1 MTELKYLGKKPKY
14 EKCFCYEDMEPDC
27 HHGDMIELEHYRQ
40 ALLEAAETLE
50 RMGNI
55 PLGMIGPETK
65 TMYLDFA
72 KKLRISA
79 GVE

>member
-1 MTELKYLGKKPKY
+1 MTENKYLGNKPPEDRIGNDY
-14 EKCFCYEDMEPDC
+14 EREK
-27 HHGDMIELEHYRQ
+27 HYRQ